1 MIQDFINGLQK
12 WYGGGTFAESCNL
25 YTLTASDDTFTIK
38 LNKAEVFKR
47 WFQQLDDDLILEL
60 FEELGSNKMK
70 ELSDSLENNPVK
82 VEKEIK
88 EVLNKIIIN
97 KINYYTEC

>member
-1 MIQDFINGLQK
+1 MIQEFINDLQE
-12 WYGGGTFAESCNL
+12 WYRGGTFGKACNL
-25 YTLTASDDTFTIK
+25 YTLTASNDTFTIK

-60 FEELGSNKMK
+60 FEELGSSRMK
-70 ELSDSLENNPVK
+70 ELSDSLENNPSK

-88 EVLNKIIIN
+88 EVLSKIIIN